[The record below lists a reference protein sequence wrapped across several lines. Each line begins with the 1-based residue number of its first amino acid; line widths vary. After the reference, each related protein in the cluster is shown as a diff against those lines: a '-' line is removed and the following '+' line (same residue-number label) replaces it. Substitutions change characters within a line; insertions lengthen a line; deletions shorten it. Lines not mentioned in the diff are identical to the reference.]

1 MLLTKVLLSKI
12 KIKNVLNLRIQEM
25 IKNLIKRNIY

>member
-25 IKNLIKRNIY
+25 IKNLIKRNIH